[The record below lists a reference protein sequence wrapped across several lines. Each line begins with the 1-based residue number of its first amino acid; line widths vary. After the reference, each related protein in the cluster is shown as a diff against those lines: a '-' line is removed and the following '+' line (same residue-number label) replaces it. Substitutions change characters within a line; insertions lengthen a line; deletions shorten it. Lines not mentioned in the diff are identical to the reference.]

1 MKRSNL
7 AFKKRHSRLYNRSAL
22 SAIQQKRLLTKSKKE
37 TPPIVDKKVVGK
49 VTTQTKSNKNLSNVS
64 DISDWIRKTNKKEN
78 HETPEKQLRPY
89 RKFEKTTQNLIRWQ
103 ALYLINNGLSFSR
116 TSQLLNIHR
125 NTASHWWRDHQ
136 NSGSKLSS
144 TKMLNKS
151 FKHLTPE
158 MKSVLI
164 RQLFVFKEEERIQ
177 ETIAGML
184 TLINDDLASKWL
196 QEYNKK
202 SEELVAQPEPLA
214 FTNYNVELSPECV
227 NTDLIVTGVQGSDYL
242 SAERLIPAYFKA
254 EAPVVAKQKNE
265 SEEPSQ
271 LDQARALKQK
281 APLINKLKKLI
292 GLSVD
297 RVSSVEVANSNK
309 SFEADASTTVSLS
322 DHDLPPFYL
331 ADPTAFIQLSS
342 NAKIIKE
349 KDYALYCES
358 SDLLQASKSFLE
370 ESKQRA
376 EALEMEVIESA
387 NVKAE
392 EILEVARKEGER
404 KAENLLAEKNI
415 EATKASI
422 EHIASLEDTLP
433 ELIMSIVRK
442 VIVDY
447 DDQEF
452 VIKNIKSAVKNLSEC
467 EEIKIHVSPNVI
479 HDVNSQ
485 LSDATYAGKIS
496 LIPDSSLK
504 DKDCLIVTNLGVI
517 NACLETQLQKIEAEM
532 AVPSQESGHHVM
544 VAF

>member
-1 MKRSNL
+1 MKRTNL
-7 AFKKRHSRLYNRSAL
+7 AFKKRHSRFYNRSAL
-22 SAIQQKRLLTKSKKE
+22 TAIQQKRLITKPKKE
-37 TPPIVDKKVVGK
+37 TLLDDKEKKNIVDKVTSKV
-49 VTTQTKSNKNLSNVS
+49 NKNLSNVS

-78 HETPEKQLRPY
+78 HEVPEKQLRPY
-89 RKFEKTTQNLIRWQ
+89 RKFEKATQYLIHWK

-125 NTASHWWRDHQ
+125 NTASHWWRDHL
-136 NSGSKLSS
+136 NSDSKLSS

-164 RQLFVFKEEERIQ
+164 KQLFVFKEEERIQ

-196 QEYNKK
+196 HTYNKN
-202 SEELVAQPEPLA
+202 EEQAVQQPLA
-214 FTNYNVELSPECV
+214 FTNYKVELSPEDT
-227 NTDLIVTGVQGSDYL
+227 NTDLIIADAEGSESL
-242 SAERLIPAYFKA
+242 LAERLIPAYFKA

-281 APLINKLKKLI
+281 VPLINKLKKLI

-452 VIKNIKSAVKNLSEC
+452 VIKNIKSAVKNLSDC

-517 NACLETQLQKIEAEM
+517 NACLETQLQKIETEM
-532 AVPSQESGHHVM
+532 AVPSQESGHHIM

>member
-1 MKRSNL
+1 MKRTNL
-7 AFKKRHSRLYNRSAL
+7 AFKKRHSRFYNRSAL
-22 SAIQQKRLLTKSKKE
+22 TAIQQKRLITKPKKE
-37 TPPIVDKKVVGK
+37 TLLDDKEKKNIVDKVTSKV
-49 VTTQTKSNKNLSNVS
+49 NKNLSNVS

-78 HETPEKQLRPY
+78 HEVPEKQLRPY
-89 RKFEKTTQNLIRWQ
+89 RKFEKATQNLIHWQ

-125 NTASHWWRDHQ
+125 NTASHWWRDHL
-136 NSGSKLSS
+136 NSDSKLSS

-164 RQLFVFKEEERIQ
+164 KQLFVFKEEERIQ

-196 QEYNKK
+196 HTYNKN
-202 SEELVAQPEPLA
+202 EEQAVQQPLA
-214 FTNYNVELSPECV
+214 FTNYKVELSPEDT
-227 NTDLIVTGVQGSDYL
+227 NTDLIIADAEGSESL
-242 SAERLIPAYFKA
+242 LAERLIPAYFKA

-422 EHIASLEDTLP
+422 EHIASLEDSLP

-517 NACLETQLQKIEAEM
+517 NACLETQLQKIETEM
-532 AVPSQESGHHVM
+532 AVPSQESGHHIM

>member
-1 MKRSNL
+1 MKRTNL
-7 AFKKRHSRLYNRSAL
+7 AFKKRHSRFYNRSAL
-22 SAIQQKRLLTKSKKE
+22 TAIQQKRLITKPKKE
-37 TPPIVDKKVVGK
+37 TLLDDKEKKNIVDK
-49 VTTQTKSNKNLSNVS
+49 VTSKANKNLSNVS

-78 HETPEKQLRPY
+78 HEVPEKQLRPY
-89 RKFEKTTQNLIRWQ
+89 RKFEKATQNLIHWQ

-125 NTASHWWRDHQ
+125 NTASHWWRDHL
-136 NSGSKLSS
+136 NSDSKLSS

-164 RQLFVFKEEERIQ
+164 KQLFVFKEEERIQ

-196 QEYNKK
+196 HTYNKN
-202 SEELVAQPEPLA
+202 EEQAVQQPLA
-214 FTNYNVELSPECV
+214 FTNYKVELSPEDT
-227 NTDLIVTGVQGSDYL
+227 NTDLIIADAEGSESL
-242 SAERLIPAYFKA
+242 LAERLIPAYFKA

-452 VIKNIKSAVKNLSEC
+452 VIKNIKSAVKNLSDC

-517 NACLETQLQKIEAEM
+517 NACLETQLQKIETEM
-532 AVPSQESGHHVM
+532 AVPSQESGHHIM

>member
-7 AFKKRHSRLYNRSAL
+7 AFKKRHHRFYNRNAL
-22 SAIQQKRLLTKSKKE
+22 TTIQQKRLLNKNQNKSLVEEETITK
-37 TPPIVDKKVVGK
+37 T
-49 VTTQTKSNKNLSNVS
+49 NKNLTNVS
-64 DISDWIRKTNKKEN
+64 DISDWIRKNKKEN
-78 HETPEKQLRPY
+78 HLLPDKEIRPY
-89 RKFEKTTQNLIRWQ
+89 RKFEKTTQDLIRWQ

-125 NTASHWWRDHQ
+125 NTASHWWRDHL
-136 NSGSKLSS
+136 NSDSKLSS

-158 MKSVLI
+158 MRSVLI
-164 RQLFVFKEEERIQ
+164 KQLFVFKEEERIQ

-196 QEYNKK
+196 QAYNKNTSHEAK
-202 SEELVAQPEPLA
+202 LTPVAFA
-214 FTNYNVELSPECV
+214 NYKVELSPENSKV
-227 NTDLIVTGVQGSDYL
+227 DLIVADSFKTLPESVASN
-242 SAERLIPAYFKA
+242 RLIPAYFKA
-254 EAPVVAKQKNE
+254 GSPPITDKLENG
-265 SEEPSQ
+265 SHTNTQ

-297 RVSSVEVANSNK
+297 RVADAVEHSSNVQV
-309 SFEADASTTVSLS
+309 EADASTGLVTLNEQ
-322 DHDLPPFYL
+322 DLPPFDL
-331 ADPTAFIQLSS
+331 ADPKSIIQLGSTT
-342 NAKIIKE
+342 KIIKE

-358 SDLLQASKSFLE
+358 TDLLQASKDFLT
-370 ESKQRA
+370 ESKQRIVLLEK
-376 EALEMEVIESA
+376 EAIESA
-387 NVKAE
+387 DAKAE
-392 EILEVARKEGER
+392 VILEEAKQESIR

-422 EHIASLEDTLP
+422 EHLNSLEDSLP

-442 VIVDY
+442 VIIDY

-452 VIKNIKSAVKNLSEC
+452 VIKNIKSAVKSLSDC
-467 EEIKIHVSPNVI
+467 EEIKIHVSPSVI
-479 HDVNSQ
+479 HDVNTH
-485 LSDATYAGKIS
+485 LSSTTYAGKIT

-504 DKDCLIVTNLGVI
+504 DKDCLIVTSLGVI
-517 NACLETQLQKIEAEM
+517 NACLETQLQKIESEM
-532 AVPSQESGHHVM
+532 ATPSKENGHTVM

>member
-1 MKRSNL
+1 MKRTNL
-7 AFKKRHSRLYNRSAL
+7 AFKKRHSRFYNRSAL
-22 SAIQQKRLLTKSKKE
+22 TAIQQKRLITKPKKE
-37 TPPIVDKKVVGK
+37 TLLDDKEKKNIVDKVTSKV
-49 VTTQTKSNKNLSNVS
+49 NKNLSNVS

-78 HETPEKQLRPY
+78 HEVPEKQLRPY
-89 RKFEKTTQNLIRWQ
+89 RKFEKATQNLIHWQ

-125 NTASHWWRDHQ
+125 NTASHWWRDHL
-136 NSGSKLSS
+136 NSDSKLSS

-164 RQLFVFKEEERIQ
+164 KQLFVFKEEERIQ

-196 QEYNKK
+196 HTYNKN
-202 SEELVAQPEPLA
+202 EEQAVQQPLA
-214 FTNYNVELSPECV
+214 FTNYKVELSPEDT
-227 NTDLIVTGVQGSDYL
+227 NTDLIIADAEGSESL
-242 SAERLIPAYFKA
+242 LAERLIPAYFKA

-517 NACLETQLQKIEAEM
+517 NACLETQLQKIETEM
-532 AVPSQESGHHVM
+532 AVPSQESGHHIM